1 MPTRYR
7 MQAYRPAPSWRST
20 WNSMYSKLEPL
31 AVEIL
36 APTGFYE
43 RYDIE
48 IPEMIEGRALGV
60 EEKDAIGRIATAL
73 TIAADAAHRTPP
85 GIVAAWLDR
94 IAENPALFRSE
105 QLPPE
110 VHWQIASCY
119 RRGSERPGTHVQD
132 VWGRRRVR
140 FEAKAQRATN
150 ARIARAARLA
160 AASLKR
166 RRGRPSK
173 VANHLLAEC
182 LACAFRWC
190 GGQIV
195 RRQAPIDKKGG
206 GVRYVEIG
214 PFHQFLKMVIG
225 PLQEHLERHG
235 LPRVTIETVERI
247 ATEKFAL
254 GG

>member
-7 MQAYRPAPSWRST
+7 MQAYRPAPSWRAT

-73 TIAADAAHRTPP
+73 TIAADVAHRTPP

-105 QLPPE
+105 HLPPE
-110 VHWQIASCY
+110 VHWQIASYY

-173 VANHLLAEC
+173 VVNHLLAEY
-182 LACAFRWC
+182 LACAFRWS
-190 GGQIV
+190 GGRIV
-195 RRQAPIDKKGG
+195 RGVMPVDKEGG
-206 GVRYVEIG
+206 GVRYIEAG
-214 PFHQFLKMVIG
+214 PFHRFLGEVIG

-235 LPRVTIETVERI
+235 LPRVTIETIERI
-247 ATEKFAL
+247 ATEQFAL

>member
-1 MPTRYR
+1 VPTRYS
-7 MQAYRPAPSWRST
+7 MQAYRRAPSWRST
-20 WNSMYSKLEPL
+20 WDSMYSKLEPL

-36 APTGFYE
+36 EPTGFYE

-48 IPEMIEGRALGV
+48 ISDVVKDRKLGT

-85 GIVAAWLDR
+85 GVVAAWLER
-94 IAENPALFRSE
+94 IAATALFRSE

-173 VANHLLAEC
+173 VVNHLLAEY
-182 LACAFRWC
+182 LACAFRWS
-190 GGQIV
+190 GGRIV
-195 RRQAPIDKKGG
+195 RGVMPVDKEGG
-206 GVRYVEIG
+206 GVRYIEAG
-214 PFHQFLKMVIG
+214 PFHRFLGEVIG